1 MNLIKNIPGPVL
13 IFMGAL
19 SLSFGGLLVKSF
31 EGSTLWQILF
41 WRSLFFS
48 LTVLAFLI
56 ISYKK
61 KTFQAF
67 YESGLPGF
75 FGGIILSFGF
85 CGYVFA
91 MYNTTVANTN
101 FIISLQIL
109 FLAIFGYFFLKE
121 KISAITLTS
130 IVLAISGVFLMV
142 GNSLSPGELSGNL
155 AAFTMPITFAV
166 LIMIVRKF
174 PTVDMVPA
182 QFVAGVSSCLIGFLL
197 STKIMISPND
207 IFLGFLAGFFQVGFG
222 FIFITI
228 GARTTPSAMVGIIM
242 LSESVLGPIWAFL
255 FVSER
260 PSIFGLIGGA
270 IILSAVLL
278 QFYSLLKKSK
288 KSVSNWHLNVVV
300 TLFGYGRDYRI
311 S

>member
-1 MNLIKNIPGPVL
+1 MNLIKNIPGPIL

-56 ISYKK
+56 ISYKR

-109 FLAIFGYFFLKE
+109 FLAVFGYFFLKE

-182 QFVAGVSSCLIGFLL
+182 QFVAGISSCLIGFLL
-197 STKIMISPND
+197 SNKLMISPHD

-228 GARTTPSAMVGIIM
+228 GARSTPSAMVGVIM

-255 FVSER
+255 FVGER
-260 PSIFGLIGGA
+260 PSLLALIGGS
-270 IILSAVLL
+270 IILFAVLL
-278 QFYSLLKKSK
+278 QFYSLLSSK
-288 KSVSNWHLNVVV
+288 KKVSN
-300 TLFGYGRDYRI
+300 
-311 S
+311 

>member
-1 MNLIKNIPGPVL
+1 MNIITKLPGPLLVFL
-13 IFMGAL
+13 GAL
-19 SLSFGGLLVKSF
+19 SLSFGGLIVKSF
-31 EGSTLWQILF
+31 EGATLWQILF

-48 LTVLAFLI
+48 LTILAFLI

-61 KTFQAF
+61 KTFKSF
-67 YESGLPGF
+67 CDSGLPGF

-109 FLAIFGYFFLKE
+109 FLAVFGYFFLKE
-121 KISAITLTS
+121 KISAVTLAS
-130 IVLAISGVFLMV
+130 IILAITGVLVMV
-142 GNSLSPGELSGNL
+142 GNSLTPGELSGNL
-155 AAFTMPITFAV
+155 AAFTMPITFAI
-166 LIMIVRKF
+166 LIMIVRKY

-182 QFVAGVSSCLIGFLL
+182 QFVAGVCSCIIGFLL
-197 STKIMISPND
+197 STKLMISPND

-242 LSESVLGPIWAFL
+242 LSESVLGPVWAFL

-260 PSIFGLIGGA
+260 PSIFGLVGGA
-270 IILSAVLL
+270 IILFAVLL
-278 QFYSLLKKSK
+278 QFYSLLMKNKKTI
-288 KSVSNWHLNVVV
+288 SN
-300 TLFGYGRDYRI
+300 
-311 S
+311 

>member
-1 MNLIKNIPGPVL
+1 MNLISKLPGPFL
-13 IFMGAL
+13 IFLGAF
-19 SLSFGGLLVKSF
+19 SLSFGGLIVKSF
-31 EGSTLWQILF
+31 EGATLWQILF
-41 WRSLFFS
+41 WRSLFFT
-48 LTVLAFLI
+48 LTILAFLI

-61 KTFQAF
+61 NTFKSF
-67 YESGLPGF
+67 YNSGLPGI

-121 KISAITLTS
+121 KISTITLISIILAITG
-130 IVLAISGVFLMV
+130 VLLMV
-142 GNSLSPGELSGNL
+142 GNSLTPGELSGNL
-155 AAFTMPITFAV
+155 AAFTMPISFAV
-166 LIMIVRKF
+166 LIMIVRKY
-174 PTVDMVPA
+174 PTVDMIPA
-182 QFVAGVSSCLIGFLL
+182 QFIAGVCSCLIGFIL
-197 STKIMISPND
+197 SSKIMISSHD

-228 GARTTPSAMVGIIM
+228 GARTTPSAMVGVIM
-242 LSESVLGPIWAFL
+242 LSESVLGPVWAFL

-260 PSIFGLIGGA
+260 PSMFGLIGGA

-278 QFYSLLKKSK
+278 QFYSLLTNSK
-288 KSVSNWHLNVVV
+288 KSVSH
-300 TLFGYGRDYRI
+300 
-311 S
+311 

>member
-1 MNLIKNIPGPVL
+1 MNIITKLPGPIL
-13 IFMGAL
+13 IFLGAL
-19 SLSFGGLLVKSF
+19 SLSFGGLIVKSF
-31 EGSTLWQILF
+31 EGATLWQILF
-41 WRSLFFS
+41 WRSLFFT

-56 ISYKK
+56 ISYKGK
-61 KTFQAF
+61 ILKSFHD
-67 YESGLPGF
+67 SGLLGF

-121 KISAITLTS
+121 KINKVTLIS
-130 IVLAISGVFLMV
+130 IILAMTGVLLMV

-155 AAFTMPITFAV
+155 AAFTMPISFAV
-166 LIMIVRKF
+166 LIMIVRKY
-174 PTVDMVPA
+174 PTVDMIPA
-182 QFVAGVSSCLIGFLL
+182 QFIAGVFSCLIGFVL
-197 STKIMISPND
+197 STKIMISPHD

-260 PSIFGLIGGA
+260 PSMFGLIGGA

-278 QFYSLLKKSK
+278 QFYSLLTNSK
-288 KSVSNWHLNVVV
+288 KSVSN
-300 TLFGYGRDYRI
+300 
-311 S
+311 